1 MRSPPQPLK
10 SRTCTRS
17 TSESLPQSQ
26 PLGHAVQ
33 VAARHTQRPCRRGP
47 ITCVLFHGAK
57 DHGAF
62 GLFERLPQSHTPYG
76 DDDRALA
83 RRWARGLQLP
93 WFGAGSLKLEVLKSE
108 QNRCIAC
115 GVDTGA
121 QDGPAKKVIELAHVA
136 RPFSGCQCVPGRLVE
151 PYGSQ
156 AEPPSI
162 HIQEKAGE
170 QRNVRTP
177 FAKRRHVNR
186 IHVQA
191 MKQVRA
197 EAAGLHL
204 LFDRYRYTYSP
215 GGTTGP
221 VDSPVEISCEVRGT
235 VIPPVIGL
243 PHLSSRDGTDMAPVD
258 MGNDDAVLWLRALV
272 WPEEQ
277 ARMERLEAALSLA
290 RRAPPA
296 VSEGDA
302 LALLPKLVEEI
313 DREAVPVIYHSHV
326 LAHMPE
332 GVRRTFTGTVLPGLG
347 ASRDLAWLACEGSTM
362 ELTTWVAGVR
372 EGRRL
377 AKRDPHGEWIE
388 WLAE

>member
-1 MRSPPQPLK
+1 MPPTLDEVREQFVFFADEE
-10 SRTCTRS
+10 C
-17 TSESLPQSQ
+17 
-26 PLGHAVQ
+26 G
-33 VAARHTQRPCRRGP
+33 
-47 ITCVLFHGAK
+47 
-57 DHGAF
+57 
-62 GLFERLPQSHTPYG
+62 
-76 DDDRALA
+76 DRAPMYAAIARGVAGDEHLLALANEGREGVRRANLLLAAVHYLVLREQDAPLA
-83 RRWARGLQLP
+83 RLYREG
-93 WFGAGSLKLEVLKSE
+93 
-108 QNRCIAC
+108 
-115 GVDTGA
+115 
-121 QDGPAKKVIELAHVA
+121 
-136 RPFSGCQCVPGRLVE
+136 RPVPGTFDEFRTFAAQHEAELRELVRTRLVQTNE
-151 PYGSQ
+151 VSRCSALLPGLNAAQ
-156 AEPPSI
+156 A
-162 HIQEKAGE
+162 
-170 QRNVRTP
+170 
-177 FAKRRHVNR
+177 
-186 IHVQA
+186 A
-191 MKQVRA
+191 MGGRPLALIDVGA
-197 EAAGLHL
+197 SAGLHL

-243 PHLSSRDGTDMAPVD
+243 PHLSSRAGIDMAPVD
-258 MGNDDAVLWLRALV
+258 VGDDDAVLWLRALV
-272 WPEEQ
+272 WPEKQ

-313 DREAVPVIYHSHV
+313 DREAVPAIYHSHV